1 VYEILYYVQEDGRSP
16 FREWIKRLRDKAAKM
31 RIAQRL
37 RRIEDGNLGD
47 VKPVGEGVLEL
58 RIDVGA
64 GYRVYCGHCGETWI
78 VLLSGGD
85 KSTQAR
91 DIERAKRFWTEWK
104 RRQT

>member
-1 VYEILYYVQEDGRSP
+1 ME
-16 FREWIKRLRDKAAKM
+16 RLRDKVAKM

-47 VKPVGEGVLEL
+47 TKPVGEGVLEL

-64 GYRVYCGHCGETWI
+64 GYRVYCGRHGESWV

-85 KSTQAR
+85 KGSQAR
-91 DIERAKRFWTEWK
+91 DIERAKELWSKWK
-104 RRQT
+104 RRQK

>member
-1 VYEILYYVQEDGRSP
+1 MYELLYYVSEDGRSP
-16 FREWIKRLRDKAAKM
+16 FREWMERLRNNLAKM

-47 VKPVGEGVLEL
+47 VKPVGDGVLEL

-64 GYRVYCGHCGETWI
+64 GYRVYCGRYAETWV

-85 KSTQAR
+85 KSTQGR
-91 DIERAKRFWTEWK
+91 DIERAKELWAKWK
-104 RRQT
+104 RRQR

>member
-1 VYEILYYVQEDGRSP
+1 MYEILYYVQEDGRSP
-16 FREWIKRLRDKAAKM
+16 FREWMERLRDKAAKM

-64 GYRVYCGHCGETWI
+64 GYRVYCGRYGQTWI

-85 KSTQAR
+85 KSTQR
-91 DIERAKRFWTEWK
+91 SDIERAKDLWAEWK
-104 RRQT
+104 GRQR